1 MNSVVMDDFGRN
13 NDFGRNEPGMNE
25 FGRDTFDASTVRL
38 DDLHWQTTY
47 DRASIERFVAEV
59 DAERARL
66 QSEIDQARSRLG
78 RAQQAQA
85 SRRSDLASQ
94 LGDLVMD
101 AHRRLVEMERNHQQ
115 LIDTIRATAEEE
127 AARILDAA
135 RAAAARLGTA
145 AEQLGADR

>member
-1 MNSVVMDDFGRN
+1 MNGVVMDDFGM
-13 NDFGRNEPGMNE
+13 DE
-25 FGRDTFDASTVRL
+25 FGANELDDSTLRL
-38 DDLHWQTTY
+38 DELHWQTTY
-47 DRASIERFVAEV
+47 DRASIERFVTEV

-66 QSEIDQARSRLG
+66 KSEIDVARNRLG

-85 SRRSDLASQ
+85 NHRSDLASQ

-115 LIDTIRATAEEE
+115 LIDTIWATAEEE

-135 RAAAARLGTA
+135 RAEAARLGTA
-145 AEQLGADR
+145 ADQLGVDR